1 MSTATLTPP
10 EVVEDATPQTAPPL
24 LTCVSA
30 LLATLAFGWVAGSVF
45 DGWAARGVGV
55 LGAVIGVGAVLLS
68 TRVRNPSLVQYAG
81 AAVAAVAGAL
91 LVVPFTDGGAS
102 LPALVLE
109 ALRGGGLGQPPV
121 AFDPGWRFLLL
132 VTVALLGETSAGLA
146 LALGRPRIAA
156 LVALPFVVGG
166 ALLQP
171 AETEVSATLV
181 GLLLLV
187 GSLAVS
193 FGADL
198 AAEGAG
204 DGRFE
209 LRRLARGAVALVAL
223 GGALLA
229 TAQVGFLF
237 PPPSAQ
243 AVVPPQRPPTP
254 PPAADRVLFTV
265 IADRPTTWRLG
276 TLDVYDGTAWLTPP
290 FDVSTLVPVDGDV
303 PEVDGDTRGPV
314 PAAGLTARIEIAD
327 LPGKALPGLAN
338 PLAVRGGPQVQY
350 DPRTQSLRTAGTR
363 PGRGTTYDVVAP
375 APPTG
380 AQLADAGPPTD
391 AVEEFL
397 DVPSPPEQVTALLA
411 EAPLEGF
418 ARLQFVRR
426 AYYANVVAAGAGN
439 PVDVTPE
446 RVGEILDGDEASPY
460 EITAAEVL
468 LARWAGVPARIGYG
482 WYGGEQVGRDQWEI
496 RPKHGATWLEAH
508 FTGAGWV
515 PIVGTP
521 PKARASTAAGQ
532 RNDDPSVRPTDELA
546 LITYVPVEL
555 STARLAYVY
564 VRYYALRGLP
574 FLLAL
579 GLLAAFYPAVVKALR
594 RTARRRAAL
603 RLGPRARIAAAYGE
617 LRDSV
622 TDLGIAGPAVS
633 PLELVALVEPD
644 AEHRELAWLVTRTLW
659 GDLTRDIRADD
670 VEAAEAMSR
679 SVGRRLRSAQPGL
692 SRVAASASR
701 ASLSNPWTTELPMLW
716 RPRLP
721 VRRIALAAVALVA
734 AVTAVVALTRPE
746 PVVPA
751 AQPLPDRVV
760 PDTIGDVRFVR
771 EQEAEAA
778 FAEGSDRSLVPQ
790 GVVFSVRQG
799 DVVQGSLQVASL
811 DPTIDTRSPRT
822 RDEVLQGLGDGR
834 FRPARIGEERV
845 YRLALPELTLLLSF
859 TPNGRGY
866 YLMAARGAY
875 EDSERL
881 FGSVLAFARG
891 ERAEQLRPADVPV
904 PDPRR
909 GSAS

>member
-1 MSTATLTPP
+1 MSTAVLTPP
-10 EVVEDATPQTAPPL
+10 EVVEESADRAAPPL
-24 LTCVSA
+24 LTCASA

-45 DGWAARGVGV
+45 DGWTARGVGA
-55 LGAVIGVGAVLLS
+55 LGALIGVGTVLLS
-68 TRVRNPSLVQYAG
+68 TRVRNPSLVQYSG
-81 AAVAAVAGAL
+81 AAVAAVVGAL
-91 LVVPFTDGGAS
+91 LVVPFTDGGSS
-102 LPALVLE
+102 LPSLVVE

-132 VTVALLGETSAGLA
+132 VTVALLGEAAAGLA
-146 LALGRPRIAA
+146 LALARPRVAA
-156 LVALPFVVGG
+156 LVVLPFVVGG

-209 LRRLARGAVALVAL
+209 LRRLVRGAAALVVL

-237 PPPSAQ
+237 PPPTAQ

-265 IADRPTTWRLG
+265 TADRPTTWRLG

-350 DPRTQSLRTAGTR
+350 DPRTQALRTAGTR
-363 PGRGTTYDVVAP
+363 PGRGTSYDVVAP
-375 APPTG
+375 LPPTG
-380 AQLADAGPPTD
+380 PQLAAAGPPSEQ
-391 AVEEFL
+391 VQQFL
-397 DVPSPPEQVTALLA
+397 DVPSPPAEVTELLA
-411 EAPLEGF
+411 QAPAEGF

-446 RVGEILDGDEASPY
+446 RVAEILSGDEATPY

-468 LARWAGVPARIGYG
+468 LARWAGVPARVGYG
-482 WYGGEQVGRDQWEI
+482 WYGGEQVGDGEWEI

-564 VRYYALRGLP
+564 VRYYALRALP
-574 FLLAL
+574 VLLLL
-579 GLLAAFYPAVVKALR
+579 GLVAAFYPAVVKALR
-594 RTARRRAAL
+594 RTARRRFAA
-603 RLGPRARIAAAYGE
+603 RSDPRTRIAAAYGE

-622 TDLGIAGPAVS
+622 TDLGIAGPAVT
-633 PLELVALVEPD
+633 PLQLLDRVEPD

-659 GDLTRDIRADD
+659 GDLARDVREAD
-670 VEAAEAMSR
+670 VEAAESMAR

-692 SRVAASASR
+692 TRITAAASR
-701 ASLSNPWTTELPMLW
+701 ASLTSPWTTELPMLW

-721 VRRIALAAVALVA
+721 VRRIALAAAVLVA

-746 PVVPA
+746 PVVPEV
-751 AQPLPDRVV
+751 QPLPDSVV
-760 PDTIGDVRFVR
+760 PATIGDVRFVR
-771 EQEAEAA
+771 ERDAEAA
-778 FAEGSDRSLVPQ
+778 FAEQSEQSLVPEGQ
-790 GVVFSVRQG
+790 VFSVRQG

-811 DPTIDTRSPRT
+811 DPSIDTRSPRT

-845 YRLALPELTLLLSF
+845 YRLTLPELTLLLSF

-866 YLMAARGAY
+866 YLLAARGAY

-891 ERAEQLRPADVPV
+891 ERTEQLRPADVPV